1 MKFIAKPIKR
11 GRITESALAAVILSG
26 AIAVTASGCTAE
38 IKLADGTPIGSVVIN
53 DEALASGIT
62 VNQQGANADV
72 ITDPSVVL
80 PDDNF
85 DENTDTKESDIPET
99 TPAANETEPAKT
111 TEAPEETTPKATET
125 QKTDALDS
133 VKDGSVLKLRDG
145 NDGVKFTDNEGW
157 GYVFHHPSTT
167 GRVWVQVEDKGFV
180 PL

>member
-80 PDDNF
+80 PKILMMNRSF
-85 DENTDTKESDIPET
+85 RLIQKRVISRRQHRQLTRQSRQRQPRLQKRQHPRLLKPRKPMRSIP
-99 TPAANETEPAKT
+99 
-111 TEAPEETTPKATET
+111 
-125 QKTDALDS
+125 
-133 VKDGSVLKLRDG
+133 
-145 NDGVKFTDNEGW
+145 
-157 GYVFHHPSTT
+157 
-167 GRVWVQVEDKGFV
+167 
-180 PL
+180 